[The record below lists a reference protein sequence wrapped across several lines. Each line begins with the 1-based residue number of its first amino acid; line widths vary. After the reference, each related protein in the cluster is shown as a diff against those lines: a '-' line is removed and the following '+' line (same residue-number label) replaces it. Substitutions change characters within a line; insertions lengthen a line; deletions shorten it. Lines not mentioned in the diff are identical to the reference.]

1 MHCHQAL
8 IYLAAL
14 GRRTALPALV
24 AFVVTA
30 PSPVLAAWPADP
42 TVNVPVCAMV
52 QDQQFPV
59 VLRDGAGGVFVVWQD
74 YRDSTE
80 SKLYA
85 QRLSANGVPQWGT
98 NGIPICASAGDQLV
112 PHIATDGAG
121 GAIVTWNDAR
131 AILTDIYAQR
141 LSPGGDLLWAA
152 AGVPLCQASGPQ
164 HDETLIPDGAGG
176 AIVVWW
182 DRRDDAASVIG
193 DIYAQRV
200 SASGAVQ
207 WTSDGVPIC
216 VATGSQQYP
225 VIAADATGGAII
237 TWVDGRNGGTNRDIY
252 AQRIASD
259 GARLWATNG
268 VALCSAANDQTTATI
283 ASDGAGGAIVSWDD
297 TRTGVDETYAQRI
310 SPAGVIQW
318 AVNGVAVT
326 NGAGAELLPT
336 ILADGT
342 GGAIVTW
349 VDTRHYPTSQ
359 MDIYAQRISST
370 GAAQWG
376 AGGVVVCDFNGDQF
390 YPAIATDGTGGAIV
404 TWEDHRD
411 GVGSDIYAR
420 RVTAAGAVVWGSA
433 TRGVAI
439 STATDLQ
446 FFPVIA
452 RDDSGGA
459 IISWQDNREGTT
471 DIYAQRIR
479 SDGQL
484 GSPTVSVSNE
494 ADVSFSLEAVH
505 PNPARGTRLSVRFSL
520 PRPGS
525 GSLELLDVAGRRVA
539 GRELDVLGAGRHTLE
554 LNIGTR
560 VAPGLYLVR
569 LRQGTNERLMRVA
582 MLK

>member
-1 MHCHQAL
+1 MHCHQAPT
-8 IYLAAL
+8 YLAAL
-14 GRRTALPALV
+14 GRRMALPALV

-52 QDQQFPV
+52 QDQQFPA

-74 YRDSTE
+74 YRDSSE
-80 SKLYA
+80 YKIYA

-98 NGIPICASAGDQLV
+98 NGIPICSSSGDQLV

-131 AILTDIYAQR
+131 AVLTDIYAQR

-200 SASGAVQ
+200 SASGVVQ

-216 VATGSQQYP
+216 VAAGSQQYP
-225 VIAADATGGAII
+225 AIAADATGGAII
-237 TWVDGRNGGTNRDIY
+237 TWVDARNGGTNRDIY

-259 GARLWATNG
+259 SGGLWATNG

-283 ASDGAGGAIVSWDD
+283 ASDGAGGAIVSWED
-297 TRTGVDETYAQRI
+297 TRTGIDETYAQRI
-310 SPAGVIQW
+310 SPAGIVQW
-318 AVNGVAVT
+318 AANGVAVS

-349 VDTRHYPTSQ
+349 VDTRQYPSSQ
-359 MDIYAQRISST
+359 MDIYAQRLSSA
-370 GAAQWG
+370 GLPQWG
-376 AGGVVVCDFNGDQF
+376 AGGVVVCDFTGDQF
-390 YPAIATDGTGGAIV
+390 YPALTSDGAGGAIV
-404 TWEDHRD
+404 AWEDHRD

-420 RVTAAGAVVWGSA
+420 RVTAAGAVLWGSA

-479 SDGQL
+479 SNGQL
-484 GSPTVSVSNE
+484 GSPTVGVSNE

-525 GSLELLDVAGRRVA
+525 TSLELLDVAGRRVA

-554 LNIGTR
+554 LNVGTP